1 MRDAVEWPWTAKN
14 AYIYQDMN
22 SHALYQMQKQC
33 KLRIPNT
40 GNSTTKKRAFPNM
53 RQYIWLKGN
62 KSVITLIMADHN
74 CIQACILACSNCHL
88 WLMLWFVMEQLFL
101 KQNPVEKNFSVSSL
115 KRWTDRGC
123 CSLSSVQ
130 RCCCIFADQLWAM
143 SDISTLRKDKKNAN
157 VQMFKQIE
165 KIKSLGFFF
174 HHCVNKGRHTSADCR
189 GEIQRKIADDFLDAK
204 FQNML

>member
-1 MRDAVEWPWTAKN
+1 MGWGPRKIEG
-14 AYIYQDMN
+14 
-22 SHALYQMQKQC
+22 L
-33 KLRIPNT
+33 
-40 GNSTTKKRAFPNM
+40 KKKKKKSEFPVSPETENFH
-53 RQYIWLKGN
+53 WLKDD

-123 CSLSSVQ
+123 CSFSSVQ

-165 KIKSLGFFF
+165 KIKSLGFFPSL
-174 HHCVNKGRHTSADCR
+174 CQ
-189 GEIQRKIADDFLDAK
+189 QRKICFCWLERRNTAQDSR
-204 FQNML
+204 